1 MSFAGPQAR
10 RRCPPCT
17 SGAALL
23 APAGVGLADR
33 VERTRV
39 PLVDRPLDVLTAGAA
54 EPCVLG
60 IPHGVGNP
68 ARPERRVELL
78 LVDHG
83 GHLPRPRGK
92 LEFSMARRW
101 YQATRSIMKQKAIVS
116 IQLSNGTL
124 NASSGCSPIRRRR
137 RSSASATPSGPNARR
152 SRQSMNPW

>member
-23 APAGVGLADR
+23 APAGVGLAER
-33 VERTRV
+33 VERARV

-60 IPHGVGNP
+60 IPHGVGDP
-68 ARPERRVELL
+68 ARPERGVELL

-83 GHLPRPRGK
+83 RHLPRPRG
-92 LEFSMARRW
+92 EARVLHGAQVVPGHKV
-101 YQATRSIMKQKAIVS
+101 YKAIVS

-124 NASSGCSPIRRRR
+124 NASSGCSPIRRRS